1 MIGKL
6 DETLN
11 FHASAL
17 RLRGYRQQLL
27 ASNLANADTPQYKAV
42 DFNFAESMKAASTAQ
57 RQASAAPPLQATS
70 PGHLK
75 GAASPPPG
83 LRVQYRSALQASIDG
98 NSVDADAERAQFA
111 DNAVR
116 YEAAV
121 RFLNGQIR
129 DLTIAM
135 KGE

>member
-6 DETLN
+6 DETLAFQAN
-11 FHASAL
+11 AL
-17 RLRGYRQQLL
+17 KLRGYRQQLL
-27 ASNLANADTPQYKAV
+27 ASNLANADTPNYKAV
-42 DFNFAESMKAASTAQ
+42 DFNFAESMKAAAGAQSGKSAPAPLQITAPAHL
-57 RQASAAPPLQATS
+57 RGIASAPAEV
-70 PGHLK
+70 
-75 GAASPPPG
+75 
-83 LRVQYRSALQASIDG
+83 RVQYRGALQASIDG
-98 NSVDADAERAQFA
+98 NSVDLDTERAHFA

-129 DLTIAM
+129 DLTTAM

>member
-6 DETLN
+6 DEMLN
-11 FHASAL
+11 FQANAL
-17 RLRGYRQQLL
+17 KLRGYRQQLI

-42 DFNFAESMKAASTAQ
+42 DFNFAESMKAASTVQGQMAGT
-57 RQASAAPPLQATS
+57 APLQVTS
-70 PGHLK
+70 PAHLR
-75 GAASPPPG
+75 GAPAVPPG
-83 LRVQYRSALQASIDG
+83 VRVQFRGELQSSIDG
-98 NSVDADAERAQFA
+98 NSVDVDAERAQFA

-121 RFLNGQIR
+121 RFLNGQMR
-129 DLTIAM
+129 DLTTAM

>member
-6 DETLN
+6 DEMLN
-11 FHASAL
+11 FQASAL
-17 RLRGYRQQLL
+17 KLRGYRQQLI

-57 RQASAAPPLQATS
+57 GQTAGTAPLQVTSPAHLRGVPAAPS
-70 PGHLK
+70 GV
-75 GAASPPPG
+75 
-83 LRVQYRSALQASIDG
+83 RVQFRGELQSSLDG
-98 NSVDADAERAQFA
+98 NSVDVDAERARFA

-121 RFLNGQIR
+121 RFLNGQMR
-129 DLTIAM
+129 DLTTAM